1 MKIVVKQ
8 ALPKITVIIPHW
20 NGEAILRRCLIS
32 LRLTGYENYEIL
44 VVDNGST
51 DQSVTMIGNEFPEVK
66 VAESPVNLGFAA
78 GCNLGITASLSP
90 YVALLNNDAEV
101 TAGWLTPL
109 VELAESDPAI
119 AAVQPKILSVHN
131 RQKFDYCGAA
141 GGEIDIFGYPFAW
154 GRLFDTIENDQG
166 RYDQVRQIFWA
177 TGAAKLIRRA
187 ALNRVGLFDET
198 FFAHMEEIDLDW
210 RMQLAGYKIYVQP
223 DAVVYHQ
230 TGGTLAQERIQKM
243 ILNHRNSLLMLI
255 KNYQWVTLLRILPVR
270 FILEFMTVLVS
281 PLQGNWKRSFA
292 VIRGLF
298 ATLKFWPHLI
308 KEKKKIAQFRILNDQ
323 TLMKNMY
330 RGSVALSRFL
340 KRIKS
345 VQDLHGFY
353 QMRIKQGA

>member
-1 MKIVVKQ
+1 MKS

-32 LRLTGYENYEIL
+32 LRLTDYDNYEVM

-51 DQSVTMIGNEFPEVK
+51 DHSVTMIRNEFPEVN

-78 GCNLGITASLSP
+78 GCNLGISNSESP

-109 VELAESDPAI
+109 AELAESDPAI
-119 AAVQPKILSVHN
+119 AAVQPKILSIHN

-141 GGEIDIFGYPFAW
+141 GGEMDIFGYPFAW
-154 GRLFDTIENDQG
+154 GRLFDMIEKDQK

-187 ALNRVGLFDET
+187 AINRVGLFDET

-210 RMQLAGYKIYVQP
+210 RMQLAGYKIKVQP
-223 DAVVYHQ
+223 ASVVYHQ

-243 ILNHRNSLLMLI
+243 ILNHRNNILMVI
-255 KNYQWVTLLRILPVR
+255 KNYQWFTLIWILPVR
-270 FILEFMTVLVS
+270 FLLELMTIAVS
-281 PLQGNWKRSFA
+281 PLRGDWKRSFA
-292 VIRGLF
+292 VIRGLA
-298 ATLKFWPHLI
+298 ATLRFWPHLI
-308 KEKKKIAQFRILNDQ
+308 KEKKKIAQFRIMKDQ

-330 RGSVALSRFL
+330 RGSVALSCFL
-340 KRIKS
+340 KRTES
-345 VQDLHGFY
+345 VQEIRSFY
-353 QMRIKQGA
+353 QMRIKQSA